1 MVTDSEINEVF
12 YQRFVE
18 ATQGEN
24 PAISIG
30 GVVCNKDREETIG
43 EDIVVITTGVVGDE
57 FPQNALVNINAYTF
71 DVPESGNGFVRN
83 GQRLSELVK
92 AIADYLETL
101 VFDNMEFVV
110 ENIAEVEEKSINQHY
125 KNFRVRLFIYDNF
138 S

>member
-12 YQRFVE
+12 YQCFVE
-18 ATQGEN
+18 ATQGQN

-43 EDIVVITTGVVGDE
+43 EDIVVITTNVVGDE

-71 DVPESGNGFVRN
+71 DVPESGNGLVRN
-83 GQRLSELVK
+83 GQRLSQLAK
-92 AIADYLETL
+92 AIARYLDGL
-101 VFDNMEFVV
+101 SFPNMELVI